1 MRLFFL
7 LLPALALAQP
17 PYDVLIKNGRIADGT
32 GNPTFLADVAL
43 TGGKITA
50 IGKLHGLAK
59 RTIDATGMIVAPGF
73 IDIHNH
79 SDTSLLADGNAQ
91 SFIRQ
96 GVTTLIFGEG
106 PSAAPSRDFP
116 RFTNYWERLLRTGI
130 SPNVGS
136 YVGSSQVWTQV
147 RGPKAG
153 PPTPA
158 ELTQM
163 RALVKQ
169 AMEDGALGVSSSLS
183 GPPGSWIDTDTLV
196 ALCEETRPYGGI
208 YSTHMRTEG
217 HGVFE
222 SIAEAITI
230 GKRAGVPVD
239 IIHLKLA
246 ENKLWGRMPEVI
258 ATLAK
263 ARAEGLEVE
272 SHVYPYR
279 AGQNNLSSIIPPWAH
294 EGGVNELLKR
304 IQDPALKERL
314 TREILNGIPGTNWYN
329 HFTATGSWE
338 GMQVSS
344 FSNPSYKKYEGQ
356 RMNQIIA
363 ALGKDPVDAL
373 FQVLLDNGGS
383 VPTVFF
389 HHNEEDMRYALR
401 QPFVSIGSDG
411 RAVATTGL
419 LAAEH
424 PHPRYYGTFPR
435 ILGRYVRDEKVITM
449 EEAIRKMT
457 SANANKLRLYD
468 RGLLRAGLAADVTI
482 FDPAKVIDHSTYEKP
497 HQYSTGIVHVF
508 VNGVAV
514 LRDGEHT
521 SARPGTIVMRQR

>member
-1 MRLFFL
+1 MRLFLL
-7 LLPALALAQP
+7 LLPALLFAQ
-17 PYDVLIKNGRIADGT
+17 PYDVLIKNGRVADGT
-32 GNPTFLADVAL
+32 GNPTFLADVAIRD
-43 TGGKITA
+43 GKVAA
-50 IGKLHGLAK
+50 IGKLSGPAK
-59 RTIDATGMIVAPGF
+59 QTIDAVGMIVAPGF

-96 GVTTLIFGEG
+96 GVTTMIFGEG

-116 RFTNYWERLLRTGI
+116 RFTDYWQRLQRSGV

-136 YVGSSQVWTQV
+136 YVGSSQIWTQV

-153 PPTPA
+153 PPTA
-158 ELTQM
+158 DELKAM

-169 AMEDGALGVSSSLS
+169 AMQDGALGVSSSLS
-183 GPPGSWIDTDTLV
+183 GPPGAWIDTDTLV
-196 ALCEETRPYGGI
+196 AMCEEVKPFNGI

-217 HGVFE
+217 FGVFE
-222 SIAEAITI
+222 SIAEAISI

-258 ATLAK
+258 ATIRQ
-263 ARAEGLEVE
+263 ARADGVEVE

-294 EGGVNELLKR
+294 EGGVNALLAR
-304 IQDPALKERL
+304 LQDPKLKDRL
-314 TREILNGIPGTNWYN
+314 NSEILNGIPGSNWYN
-329 HFTATGSWE
+329 HYTATGSWE
-338 GMQVSS
+338 GMLVSA

-363 ALGKDPVDAL
+363 ALGKPPVDAL

-383 VPTVFF
+383 VPTVYF
-389 HHNEEDMRYALR
+389 HHNEADMRYALQ

-419 LAAEH
+419 LSAEH

-457 SANANKLRLYD
+457 SANANKIRIYD
-468 RGLLRAGLAADVTI
+468 RGLLRPGMAADVTV

-508 VNGVAV
+508 VNGIAV
-514 LRDGEHT
+514 LKDGEHT
-521 SARPGTIVMRQR
+521 GARPGGIVRQR

>member
-1 MRLFFL
+1 
-7 LLPALALAQP
+7 
-17 PYDVLIKNGRIADGT
+17 
-32 GNPTFLADVAL
+32 
-43 TGGKITA
+43 
-50 IGKLHGLAK
+50 
-59 RTIDATGMIVAPGF
+59 
-73 IDIHNH
+73 
-79 SDTSLLADGNAQ
+79 
-91 SFIRQ
+91 
-96 GVTTLIFGEG
+96 
-106 PSAAPSRDFP
+106 
-116 RFTNYWERLLRTGI
+116 
-130 SPNVGS
+130 
-136 YVGSSQVWTQV
+136 
-147 RGPKAG
+147 
-153 PPTPA
+153 
-158 ELTQM
+158 
-163 RALVKQ
+163 
-169 AMEDGALGVSSSLS
+169 
-183 GPPGSWIDTDTLV
+183 
-196 ALCEETRPYGGI
+196 
-208 YSTHMRTEG
+208 
-217 HGVFE
+217 
-222 SIAEAITI
+222 
-230 GKRAGVPVD
+230 
-239 IIHLKLA
+239 
-246 ENKLWGRMPEVI
+246 MPEVI

-263 ARAEGLEVE
+263 ARADGLEVE
-272 SHVYPYR
+272 AHVYPYR

-344 FSNPSYKKYEGQ
+344 FSNPNYKKYEGQ

-435 ILGRYVRDEKVITM
+435 ILGRYVRDEKVITL

-508 VNGVAV
+508 VNGIAV